1 MKKKDY
7 EDITKRLENIKRYI
21 FKNTIA
27 KVDYMKIQRETG
39 QQMPFYA
46 QIVELNDIIE
56 MLKYEKEKAQ

>member
-7 EDITKRLENIKRYI
+7 EDIIKRLENIKRYI

-27 KVDYMKIQRETG
+27 KVDYMKIKRETG